1 MTLILVLDTC
11 DARCAA
17 GVARDGAILVERAEA
32 MRRGHAER
40 LFALISEALAACGV
54 APADLA
60 GVAVATGPGGF
71 TGGRIGVAAARG
83 LALGVGRPVVG
94 VDWFAAMAFGVPGRV
109 RVALPGGGA
118 TWAQEFESGRA
129 LGPPARWPPG
139 LPGDAAEADVAATI
153 DAAGR
158 DAAGLAPLALAATA
172 ALKQGGARPRPLY
185 LRPPDALA
193 PAPSAAATVAPR

>member
-1 MTLILVLDTC
+1 MTLMLVLDTC

-17 GVARDGAILVERAEA
+17 GVARDGAIMAERAVT

-40 LFALISEALAACGV
+40 LFALIAEALEASGV
-54 APADLA
+54 APSDLD
-60 GVAVATGPGGF
+60 GVGVATGPGGF

-83 LALGVGRPVVG
+83 FALGVGRPAVG

-118 TWAQEFESGRA
+118 TWAQEFQDGRA
-129 LGPPARWPPG
+129 LGPAAPWLPDRPQGARG
-139 LPGDAAEADVAATI
+139 AEVAATI
-153 DAAGR
+153 DAARR

-172 ALKQGGARPRPLY
+172 ALKEGGVRPRPLY

-193 PAPSAAATVAPR
+193 PQPSAAAIVAPE